1 MTAKFQ
7 LLGLARDPFEHL
19 FDLTDDELGKHGA
32 VRRVATE
39 SLGFPCRIS
48 LEDAKVGEELL
59 LLPYVHQPV
68 SSPYRAS
75 GPIFIR
81 RNAEQCRLPA
91 GEIPNCVS
99 RRLMSVRA
107 YDAGDMMI
115 EATVCEGTLVGR
127 ELERLFND
135 SRVAYVHLHNAKQAC
150 FSCAVTRA

>member
-7 LLGLARDPFEHL
+7 LVGLARGQFGHL
-19 FDLTDDELGKHGA
+19 FVMSDEELQQHGA
-32 VRRVATE
+32 VRRIATE
-39 SLGFPCRIS
+39 SPGFPCRIS
-48 LEDAKVGEELL
+48 LEDAEVGEGLL
-59 LLPYVHQPV
+59 LLPYVHQPA

-75 GPIFIR
+75 DPIFIR
-81 RNAEQCRLPA
+81 RDAEQCRLPA